1 MSQQVN
7 LFNPIFMKQRKYF
20 SLLTM
25 LQALGLIVVGSLLF
39 YAYALYQVGR
49 LEKQALENT
58 RQFQSDK
65 ARIEKFKAEFSAEQ
79 TNQQLQDEVQQLEK
93 KFSEQEQLVVTLKSG
108 VIGNTLGYSQYMSA
122 FSRQVVP
129 GLWLT
134 GFKVTGDG
142 VQIGLNGAVTDGKL
156 LPDYIQRLS
165 REPIMR
171 GKSFSTL
178 QMQQVMS
185 TPDKDSKQPAVPRY
199 VGFSLQSTPDSEA
212 KK

>member
-108 VIGNTLGYSQYMSA
+108 VIGNTLGYSEYMSA